1 MRVSEHDGRTIGV
14 TGVTGHLGGRVSRR
28 LAESGIEQ
36 QLLVRDPAR
45 APVLPGAT
53 VGRAEYDD
61 TDAVAAALA
70 GLDVV
75 FMVSAAENP
84 DRLRQHFAFID
95 GAVRAGVR
103 HLVYTSFAAAAPDA
117 VFTLGR
123 DHWHTE
129 QYIRDHGLA
138 FTFLRDSLYADFVP
152 SLVGPDG
159 VIRGPAG
166 DGAVSVVAQDDIAD
180 VAAVVLADP
189 VAHADATYTMTGP
202 EALTLTE
209 VAAVLTETSGRTVTY
224 HNETIPE
231 AYASRGSYGAPDWQL
246 DAWVSTYT
254 AIAAGEWAAVSSDVE
269 RLSGHPATP
278 LREVIARRRAGG

>member
-1 MRVSEHDGRTIGV
+1 MSELIGV
-14 TGVTGHLGGRVSRR
+14 TGVTGQLGGRVARR
-28 LAESGIEQ
+28 LAARGVPQ
-36 QLLVRDPAR
+36 RMLARQPDR

-53 VGRAEYDD
+53 LTQAEYDD
-61 TDAVAAALA
+61 ADAVAVALS
-70 GLDVV
+70 GLEVV

-84 DRLRQHFAFID
+84 DRLRQHYAFID

-103 HLVYTSFAAAAPDA
+103 HLVYTSFAAAAKDA

-129 QYIRDHGLA
+129 QYVRDQGLT

-152 SLVGPDG
+152 MLAGPDG

-180 VAAVVLADP
+180 VAVALLVDP
-189 VAHADATYTMTGP
+189 TAHADATYTMSGP

-209 VAAVLTETSGRTVTY
+209 VATVLSETTGRTVTY
-224 HNETIPE
+224 HDETIPE
-231 AYASRGSYGAPDWQL
+231 AYASRASYGAPDWQL

-254 AIAAGEWAAVSSDVE
+254 AIAAGEWSAVSTDVE
-269 RLSGHPATP
+269 IISGHPATT
-278 LREVIARRRAGG
+278 LREVLARQQ